1 MDNVHFL
8 NLEYFFLRIYEL
20 VTGIPVDY
28 ETVPMGLVYTLGQ
41 LALLG
46 LVIAVILLA
55 FLVYIAIK
63 LTIVEHEGFH
73 HKAAADLHASSIEE
87 AEVASKNPRWDLVMT
102 LASSGN
108 ESDWRRAILEADVML
123 ASLLVEKGYRGDTVG
138 EQLKDVNPLQFN
150 TLDLAWK
157 AHKMRN
163 AIAHLGEA
171 FPLSQRDTQTTI
183 DQYARVFE
191 EFGII

>member
-8 NLEYFFLRIYEL
+8 NLEYIFLRLYEV
-20 VTGIPVDY
+20 VTGIHVDVGSVPS
-28 ETVPMGLVYTLGQ
+28 ETVFWLGQ
-41 LALLG
+41 FALLG
-46 LVIAVILLA
+46 LSLAVILLG
-55 FLVYIAIK
+55 FLVYVAVK

-73 HKAAADLHASSIEE
+73 HRAHEEAEKSIEE
-87 AEVASKNPRWDLVMT
+87 GEVSSLNPRWDLIMT

-108 ESDWRRAILEADVML
+108 ESDWRRAILEADIML
-123 ASLLVEKGYRGDTVG
+123 GELLSDKGYRGESIG

-171 FPLSQRDTQTTI
+171 FPLSQRDTQATI